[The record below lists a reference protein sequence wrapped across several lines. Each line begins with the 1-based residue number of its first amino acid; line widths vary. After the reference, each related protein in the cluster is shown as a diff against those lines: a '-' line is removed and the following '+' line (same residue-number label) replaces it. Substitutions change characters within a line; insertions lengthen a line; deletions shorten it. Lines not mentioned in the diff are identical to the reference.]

1 MLTWLG
7 GISFKTGPELG
18 KRMRATDRTLI
29 RALPLFQD
37 MSGTNF
43 DDLMRAAFLQRFP
56 QHVTLLR
63 EGDLPDFLHIVVE
76 GSVELF
82 GTHDRHETT
91 IDIIHPVT
99 TFILAAVIR
108 DAVYL
113 KSARTLSPARIL
125 MIPAQ
130 TVRDVFGRDAAFAR
144 AIVNELAER
153 YRSVVRSL
161 KNEKLRNSAERL
173 ANWILHAGSQQGD
186 RRSIELTFDKRTL
199 ASRLGMTPE
208 NLSRNLT
215 MLSKYGVRSSGRD
228 IVIEDPTALEQFAK
242 PNALIDD

>member
-1 MLTWLG
+1 
-7 GISFKTGPELG
+7 
-18 KRMRATDRTLI
+18 MRDTDRTLI
-29 RALPLFQD
+29 RALPLFHD
-37 MSGTNF
+37 TSAANF
-43 DDLMRAAFLQRFP
+43 DELMRAAFLQRFP
-56 QHVTLLR
+56 QAVALLQ
-63 EGDLPDFLHIVVE
+63 EGELPDFLHIVVE

-82 GTHDRHETT
+82 GTHDGHETT
-91 IDIIHPVT
+91 IDIIRPVT

-113 KSARTLSPARIL
+113 KSARTLAPAQIL

-144 AIVNELAER
+144 AVVGELAER

-173 ANWILHAGSQQGD
+173 ANWILQTGSQQGNQCNV
-186 RRSIELTFDKRTL
+186 ELPFDKRTL

-208 NLSRNLT
+208 NLSRNLAL
-215 MLSKYGVRSSGRD
+215 LSKFGVRSSGRD
-228 IVIEDPTALEQFAK
+228 IVIDDPSALKKFAK
-242 PNALIDD
+242 PNALIDN

>member
-1 MLTWLG
+1 MA
-7 GISFKTGPELG
+7 
-18 KRMRATDRTLI
+18 MRDNDRKLI
-29 RALPLFQD
+29 RALPLFRD
-37 MSGTNF
+37 MSEENF
-43 DDLMRAAFLQRFP
+43 DELLRAAFLQRFP
-56 QHVTLLR
+56 PHVMLLR

-82 GTHDRHETT
+82 GAHDHHETT
-91 IDIIHPVT
+91 IDIIRPVT
-99 TFILAAVIR
+99 TFILAAVVR

-113 KSARTLSPARIL
+113 KSARSLSPAQIL

-153 YRSVVRSL
+153 YRSVVRAL
-161 KNEKLRNSAERL
+161 KNEKLRSSAERL
-173 ANWILHAGSQQGD
+173 ANWILQTGSEQGN

-208 NLSRNLT
+208 NLSRNLS
-215 MLSKYGVRSSGRD
+215 MLSKHGVRSSGRD
-228 IVIEDPTALEQFAK
+228 IVIENPLALERFAK

>member
-1 MLTWLG
+1 
-7 GISFKTGPELG
+7 
-18 KRMRATDRTLI
+18 MRDTDRKLI
-29 RALPLFQD
+29 RALPLFRD
-37 MSGTNF
+37 MSEVNF
-43 DDLMRAAFLQRFP
+43 DDLLRAAFLQRFP
-56 QHVTLLR
+56 QHMTLLG

-82 GTHDRHETT
+82 GTHDHHETT
-91 IDIIHPVT
+91 IDIIRPVT
-99 TFILAAVIR
+99 TFILAAVIL

-113 KSARTLSPARIL
+113 KSARTLYPAQIL

-130 TVRDVFGRDAAFAR
+130 TVRDVFSRDAAFAR
-144 AIVNELAER
+144 AIVSELAER

-173 ANWILHAGSQQGD
+173 ANWILQTGSEQGSHH
-186 RRSIELTFDKRTL
+186 SIELPFDKRTL

-215 MLSKYGVRSSGRD
+215 LLSKYGVRSSGRD
-228 IVIEDPTALEQFAK
+228 IVIDDPLALKKFAK
-242 PNALIDD
+242 PNALIDE